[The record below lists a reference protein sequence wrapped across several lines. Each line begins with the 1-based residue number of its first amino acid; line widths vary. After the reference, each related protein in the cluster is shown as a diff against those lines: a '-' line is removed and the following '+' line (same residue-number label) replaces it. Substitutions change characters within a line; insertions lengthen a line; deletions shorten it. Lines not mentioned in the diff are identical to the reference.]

1 MEKILEKAR
10 ELGRLIAQ
18 SEEFTNLN
26 ALDEQMYQDPEV
38 SGMLERYADLRY
50 RIAAA
55 EAGDEAPE
63 QDLKA
68 LRDQADGL
76 QEQISRHERML
87 QVSIARLTF
96 NRMMERVNR
105 ALQAQLTGEDEF
117 AEDLGCSGGC
127 AGCSGCGSPR

>member
-38 SGMLERYADLRY
+38 SGMLERYADLRD

-68 LRDQADGL
+68 LRD
-76 QEQISRHERML
+76 
-87 QVSIARLTF
+87 
-96 NRMMERVNR
+96 
-105 ALQAQLTGEDEF
+105 
-117 AEDLGCSGGC
+117 
-127 AGCSGCGSPR
+127 

>member
-38 SGMLERYADLRY
+38 SGMLERYADLRD

-68 LRDQADGL
+68 LRDQADG
-76 QEQISRHERML
+76 L

>member
-18 SEEFTNLN
+18 SEEFTNFN

-38 SGMLERYADLRY
+38 SGMLERHADLRD

-68 LRDQADGL
+68 LRD
-76 QEQISRHERML
+76 
-87 QVSIARLTF
+87 
-96 NRMMERVNR
+96 
-105 ALQAQLTGEDEF
+105 
-117 AEDLGCSGGC
+117 
-127 AGCSGCGSPR
+127 

>member
-38 SGMLERYADLRY
+38 SGMLERYADLRD

-76 QEQISRHERML
+76 QE
-87 QVSIARLTF
+87 SIARLTF